1 MARITSPID
10 GFTGPGPAGVH
21 FTNGQAETD
30 NLAVIAYAHRHGY
43 EVEETKPKRAPKPPA
58 PKPAKQP
65 EPTAPVTPPEH
76 PKE

>member
-30 NLAVIAYAHRHGY
+30 NAAVIAYAHRHGY
-43 EVEETKPKRAPKPPA
+43 EVEETKPKRTPKPKPDPA
-58 PKPAKQP
+58 PGPA
-65 EPTAPVTPPEH
+65 EPT